1 MAVSTPVAVP
11 APRQRAP
18 GEKQMPLREETLR
31 KNTEPTFTADREER
45 TSFASVK
52 EDRSA
57 VAQSFIDSRIS
68 SYAAFPDD
76 AIDES
81 DSDRA
86 TSPISPTDVSLSSS
100 PTTTDDDN
108 EGASAAAAPVII
120 SPPASAAPNVPTDSQ
135 VPSHLMASALGAPL
149 TNPASTLHSFVCPC
163 DGFRGW
169 KEIPVRGK
177 MASRSFSDL
186 RQFSNKGFTWEPTPF
201 FAPVQPPKPVKPST
215 FPAGEAPL
223 ERLPTELLGA
233 IIDQMVADIPPNGL
247 QPRNIDLMALLLT
260 SRALHSATLA
270 TLYKQVTI
278 PHSTVFRK
286 LLHHI
291 KEYPALGTIVR
302 RLDFSHFNPTGSGV
316 TARQRAE
323 TQNLT
328 QQTMLECLEL
338 LPNLREFLAQEHI
351 DEELSVDVLRK
362 LFNNPQLRALDFCA
376 ASSAIFRTSMM
387 TFVRSPDLPEL
398 MPITRLSF
406 HECTILPSV
415 VLETL
420 LPRLPNLTHLDV
432 ARTRMSDKALAAI
445 PETARLTHLNLSRCQ
460 SLSGDAVVEFLTTH
474 PSVKELLYLNLY
486 MDAKSAE
493 LLAEAHVTS
502 LLSILPST
510 LKSLNLKGSAMNATH
525 LSLLEPL
532 TKHVEELGLG
542 RNLNYTSLVPLLKP
556 PPATKP
562 DELARWVPHALR
574 YIDISD
580 FGPERIDFGALFG
593 KATTALDELSM
604 PLEVIEVCQR
614 VYDRFL
620 DRERAFKSAGWVVKE
635 AGRRGW
641 LVRDLSKVDG
651 GDDGARSWKM
661 GATYWGMRK
670 VPVARAEVG
679 GMYGLYMFK
688 R

>member
-1 MAVSTPVAVP
+1 
-11 APRQRAP
+11 
-18 GEKQMPLREETLR
+18 
-31 KNTEPTFTADREER
+31 
-45 TSFASVK
+45 
-52 EDRSA
+52 
-57 VAQSFIDSRIS
+57 
-68 SYAAFPDD
+68 
-76 AIDES
+76 
-81 DSDRA
+81 
-86 TSPISPTDVSLSSS
+86 
-100 PTTTDDDN
+100 
-108 EGASAAAAPVII
+108 
-120 SPPASAAPNVPTDSQ
+120 
-135 VPSHLMASALGAPL
+135 
-149 TNPASTLHSFVCPC
+149 
-163 DGFRGW
+163 
-169 KEIPVRGK
+169 
-177 MASRSFSDL
+177 
-186 RQFSNKGFTWEPTPF
+186 
-201 FAPVQPPKPVKPST
+201 
-215 FPAGEAPL
+215 
-223 ERLPTELLGA
+223 
-233 IIDQMVADIPPNGL
+233 MVADIPPNGL

-376 ASSAIFRTSMM
+376 ASSAIFRQSMM

-493 LLAEAHVTS
+493 LLAETHVTS

-580 FGPERIDFGALFG
+580 FGLESIDFSALFG

-641 LVRDLSKVDG
+641 LVRDLSKTDG

>member
-31 KNTEPTFTADREER
+31 KNTEPTLTTDREER
-45 TSFASVK
+45 TSFASLK

-57 VAQSFIDSRIS
+57 VAQSFLDSRIS

-86 TSPISPTDVSLSSS
+86 TSPISPTDISLSSS

-108 EGASAAAAPVII
+108 EGASAAANPVII
-120 SPPASAAPNVPTDSQ
+120 TPAAPAAPDVPADSQ
-135 VPSHLMASALGAPL
+135 VPSQLKASALGAPL
-149 TNPASTLHSFVCPC
+149 TNPASHLHSFVCPC

-186 RQFSNKGFTWEPTPF
+186 RQLSNKGFTWEPTPVL
-201 FAPVQPPKPVKPST
+201 APLQPPKPVKPST

-223 ERLPTELLGA
+223 EKLPTELLGA

-351 DEELSVDVLRK
+351 DEELSFDVLCK
-362 LFNNPQLRALDFCA
+362 LFNNPALRALDFCA
-376 ASSAIFRTSMM
+376 ASSATFRSSMM

-406 HECTILPSV
+406 HECTVLPSS

-432 ARTRMSDKALAAI
+432 ARTRMSDKALASI

-460 SLSGDAVVEFLTTH
+460 SLSGDAVVEFLTNH
-474 PSVKELLYLNLY
+474 PSVKDLLYLNLY

-493 LLAEAHVTS
+493 LLAEDHVAA

-510 LKSLNLKGSAMNATH
+510 LKSLNLKGSAMNSTH
-525 LSLLEPL
+525 LDLLAPL
-532 TKHVEELGLG
+532 TKHVEELGVG
-542 RNLNYTSLVPLLKP
+542 RNLNYTSLVPILRP
-556 PPATKP
+556 PPASKP
-562 DELARWVPHALR
+562 DELARWTPHALR

-580 FGPERIDFGALFG
+580 FGPERVDFSALFG

-620 DRERAFKSAGWVVKE
+620 DRERTFKAAGWVVKE

-641 LVRDLSKVDG
+641 LVRDLSHVEN
-651 GDDGARSWKM
+651 GDDGARGWKM

>member
-31 KNTEPTFTADREER
+31 KITEPTFTADREER

-57 VAQSFIDSRIS
+57 VAQSFLDSRIS

-81 DSDRA
+81 DSDHA
-86 TSPISPTDVSLSSS
+86 TSPISPTDVSRSSS
-100 PTTTDDDN
+100 LTTTDDDN
-108 EGASAAAAPVII
+108 ENASTAVAQVII
-120 SPPASAAPNVPTDSQ
+120 SPAAPAAHNVHADSQ
-135 VPSHLMASALGAPL
+135 VPSQLMASALGAPL

-186 RQFSNKGFTWEPTPF
+186 RQYSNKGFTWEPTPF
-201 FAPVQPPKPVKPST
+201 LAPIQPPKPVKPST

-387 TFVRSPDLPEL
+387 TFVRSLDLPEL

-493 LLAEAHVTS
+493 LLAETHVTS

-580 FGPERIDFGALFG
+580 FGPERIDFSALFG

-620 DRERAFKSAGWVVKE
+620 DRERTFKAAGWVVKE

-651 GDDGARSWKM
+651 GDDGARGWKM

>member
-1 MAVSTPVAVP
+1 
-11 APRQRAP
+11 
-18 GEKQMPLREETLR
+18 MPLREETLR
-31 KNTEPTFTADREER
+31 KNTEPTLTIDREER
-45 TSFASVK
+45 TSFASLK

-57 VAQSFIDSRIS
+57 VAQSFLDSRIS
-68 SYAAFPDD
+68 SYATFPDD

-81 DSDRA
+81 DSDRGL
-86 TSPISPTDVSLSSS
+86 SPVGSLASSPVSTPTD
-100 PTTTDDDN
+100 PI
-108 EGASAAAAPVII
+108 AAAAAAAAAATTTVLV
-120 SPPASAAPNVPTDSQ
+120 SPAASAPPGVLADSQ
-135 VPSHLMASALGAPL
+135 VPSSSMASALGAPL
-149 TNPASTLHSFVCPC
+149 TNPASNLHPFVCPC

-186 RQFSNKGFTWEPTPF
+186 RVFTNKGFRWEPTPPF
-201 FAPVQPPKPVKPST
+201 KPAPPMKPST
-215 FPAGEAPL
+215 FAAGEAPL
-223 ERLPTELLGA
+223 EKLPTELLGA
-233 IIDQMVADIPPNGL
+233 IIDHMVEDIPPNGL

-328 QQTMLECLEL
+328 QKTMLECLEL

-351 DEELSVDVLRK
+351 DEELSVDVLRR

-376 ASSAIFRTSMM
+376 ASSAIFRTAMM
-387 TFVRSPDLPEL
+387 TVVRSPGVTDLPEL
-398 MPITRLSF
+398 MPIQRLSF
-406 HECTILPSV
+406 HECTILPSI

-432 ARTRMSDKALAAI
+432 AHTRITDRALALI
-445 PETARLTHLNLSRCQ
+445 PETARLSHLNLSKCQ
-460 SLSGDAVVEFLTTH
+460 SLSGDAVVAFLSTH
-474 PSVKELLYLNLY
+474 PSAKELVYLNLH

-493 LLAEAHVTS
+493 LLAANHVTA

-510 LKSLNLKGSAMNATH
+510 LKSLNLKGSAMDPSH
-525 LSLLEPL
+525 LPILAPL

-542 RNLNYTSLVPLLKP
+542 RNLTYTSLVPLLRP
-556 PPATKP
+556 PTKP
-562 DELARWVPHALR
+562 DELAKWTPHALR

-580 FGPERIDFGALFG
+580 MEPDQLDFSALFG
-593 KATTALDELSM
+593 RATTALDDSTL

-620 DRERAFKSAGWVVKE
+620 DRERTLKAAAWVVKE

-641 LVRDLSKVDG
+641 LVRDLSKAEN